1 MLFPRTPPKKRKSK
15 GEKTKERK
23 KKKRPFTPVSERF
36 GTHGRSSRIS
46 HKGLALAISPA
57 GNKDETIAHNSVFCS
72 GPDQSIPRRTF
83 QVLSQTKSSNKKE
96 TSHMPA
102 QLRHGLHT
110 PEPEAPSGPG
120 PNPVVRLLATRA
132 GTDRELKDALKA
144 ITTGTATREQFV
156 LLETTVKDIREVVG
170 VGSGLDRGG
179 SSSAGDMD
187 GSG

>member
-1 MLFPRTPPKKRKSK
+1 
-15 GEKTKERK
+15 
-23 KKKRPFTPVSERF
+23 
-36 GTHGRSSRIS
+36 
-46 HKGLALAISPA
+46 
-57 GNKDETIAHNSVFCS
+57 
-72 GPDQSIPRRTF
+72 
-83 QVLSQTKSSNKKE
+83 
-96 TSHMPA
+96 MPA